1 MRSNLMEGRDALPL
15 PLPLR
20 LQRSLR
26 GLAAVLGL
34 GLGLSLA
41 SALVCCAMP
50 AQAATPQD
58 QLVIGMNMNNLLS
71 LDPAGATGNEVLGV
85 VANLYDY
92 LVELDPQELSH
103 VQPALAE
110 QWQIAPDGKSLT
122 LTLREGARFQS
133 GALLTAQDAA
143 WSLQRVLKLNL
154 AMASPWKSY
163 GFSAK
168 NVEQLIYASDARTLH
183 ITLPKATDPRMVL
196 YTLATSVSAA
206 IVDRRAVLA
215 HEKNGDL
222 GAGWLLTH
230 AAGSGPFAL
239 TDWRAKDAMLLDRYD
254 GYWRGPA
261 KLRRVVMRHI
271 SESLSLRFM
280 IDRGDVDLAAG
291 MAGPDIEALK
301 HNDKVVVQ
309 PALRGA
315 SYYVALSL
323 RDPKFADRRVRLALR
338 SLIDYDGI
346 NQAILP
352 HYGVSHQRPVMLG
365 LAATLPDPGYHLD
378 VAAAKRLLKEAG
390 YLDGFKT
397 TIRVLS
403 DPPLINIATS
413 LQATLALAGIEAS
426 ILSGTGNQ
434 VYGAMRDRRFEIV
447 VGRGGGGVEPH
458 PLANLRALVY
468 NPDNRDAAKLT
479 NFQGW
484 RTSFYSADINRLI
497 EQAAGE
503 RDIAAQDEMYRQV
516 QRLYDSEVGAIQP
529 IAQMVDTVVLSKR
542 VRNYV
547 GHPSATTHLRD
558 VYKVN

>member
-1 MRSNLMEGRDALPL
+1 MKRVLTSARRLALL
-15 PLPLR
+15 L
-20 LQRSLR
+20 
-26 GLAAVLGL
+26 LAVALG
-34 GLGLSLA
+34 S
-41 SALVCCAMP
+41 
-50 AQAATPQD
+50 AQAATPRD

-71 LDPAGATGNEVLGV
+71 IDPAGATGNDVLGV

-92 LVELDPQELSH
+92 LVELDPHELSH

-110 QWQIAPDGKSLT
+110 QWQIAPDGNSLT
-122 LTLREGARFQS
+122 LTLREGTRFQS
-133 GALLTAQDAA
+133 GNLLTAADAA

-163 GFSAK
+163 GFTAG
-168 NVEQLIYASDARTLH
+168 NVEQLIRADDARTLR
-183 ITLPKATDPRMVL
+183 IVLPEPTDPKMVL
-196 YTLATSVSAA
+196 YTLGTSVSAA
-206 IVDRRAVLA
+206 ILDRKSVMA

-222 GAGWLLTH
+222 GAAWLLTH

-239 TDWRAKDAMLLDRYD
+239 TEWRAKDAMLLERFD

-261 KLRRVVMRHI
+261 RLRRVVMRHI

-301 HNDKVVVQ
+301 HDANVVVQ
-309 PALRGA
+309 SVKRGT
-315 SYYVALSL
+315 SYYVALSMK
-323 RDPKFADRRVRLALR
+323 DPKYADKRVRLALR

-346 NQAILP
+346 NKAIMP
-352 HYGVSHQRPVMLG
+352 NYGVYHQRPVMIG
-365 LAATLPDPGYHLD
+365 LAAALPDPGYRLD
-378 VAAAKRLLKEAG
+378 VAAARRLLAAAG
-390 YLDGFKT
+390 YPHGFRT

-434 VYGAMRDRRFEIV
+434 VYGAMRDRSFEIV

-458 PLANLRALVY
+458 PHANLRALVY
-468 NPDNRDAAKLT
+468 NPNNSDAAKLT

-484 RTSFYSADINRLI
+484 RTSFYQPEINRLI
-497 EQAAGE
+497 EQAARE
-503 RDIAAQDEMYRQV
+503 RDPATQNAMYRRV
-516 QRLYDSEVGAIQP
+516 QELYDNEVGAIQP
-529 IAQMVDTVVLSKR
+529 ISQMVETVVLSKR
-542 VRNYV
+542 VHNYV

-558 VYKVN
+558 VYKD